1 MLAHARVQI
10 PIVGRI
16 AQGADGVVGFTLLA
30 VSILTSYDKSSSVV
44 GSFQGRYLWRRGRVL
59 ADIGVEVP
67 TISSVT
73 SGAGNVS
80 INALDTVGHCAR
92 FHCSKKCIGSFEIRK
107 YWRYRGVL
115 AFINIQVKEICIVAF
130 CAGQVCV
137 WTFIAVSNVAIDH

>member
-1 MLAHARVQI
+1 MLTHARVQI
-10 PIVGRI
+10 PIVGRV

-30 VSILTSYDKSSSVV
+30 VSVLTSYDKSSGVV
-44 GSFQGRYLWRRGRVL
+44 GSFQGRYLWRRGSVL

-73 SGAGNVS
+73 SSARKMS
-80 INALDTVGHCAR
+80 INALETVSHYAR
-92 FHCSKKCIGSFEIRK
+92 YHCSESSIGSFEIRK

-115 AFINIQVKEICIVAF
+115 AFINIQEKEICSVAF

-137 WTFIAVSNVAIDH
+137 WTFIAVSNAAIDH